1 MSYKV
6 KMEYF
11 EGPFDLLV
19 YLISNAEM
27 SIYDIEVS
35 LILDQYLDYMTGLDE
50 LDVDVATEFMVL
62 AATLIEIKA
71 KMLIPGNTE
80 EDIQGDFEDPR
91 KELVQKIME
100 YKKFKNASF
109 MVAERFSDNSQIYEK
124 PQEDISVYLDN
135 PEEFLRMD
143 TTSFINAFN
152 SFLLKKQRIEEMKK
166 EYQRIE
172 RDRHTVSERI
182 EYINSIFDFAK
193 VDKLP
198 FMKLLSS
205 KTRYDTAV
213 TFVSILEMVRGH
225 QADAL
230 QEKPFGEI
238 TVKRLSLE
246 EREERVRRERINRG
260 EDHDKG
266 QH

>member
-6 KMEYF
+6 KMESF

-27 SIYDIEVS
+27 NIYDIEVS
-35 LILDQYLDYMTGLDE
+35 LILDQYLDYMTGLEE
-50 LDVDVATEFMVL
+50 LDVAVATEFMVL

-71 KMLIPGNTE
+71 KMLIPGNLE
-80 EDIQGDFEDPR
+80 SDFEGDFEDPR

-100 YKKFKNASF
+100 YKRFKSASF
-109 MVAERFSDNSQIYEK
+109 LVAQRFSDNDSIYEK
-124 PQEDISVYLDN
+124 PQEDISEYLDN
-135 PEEFLRMD
+135 PEEFLKMD

-152 SFLLKKQRIEEMKK
+152 SFLLKKQRIEEMKR

-172 RDRHTVSERI
+172 RDRHTVEERI
-182 EYINSIFDFAK
+182 LYINSIFDFAK

-198 FMKLLSS
+198 FMKLLTS
-205 KTRYDTAV
+205 KNRYDTAV
-213 TFVSILEMVRGH
+213 TFVSILEMVRDH
-225 QADAL
+225 RADAL
-230 QEKPFGEI
+230 QDEPFGEI
-238 TVKRLSLE
+238 TVKKLSGE
-246 EREERVRRERINRG
+246 EREERIRRERINRG
-260 EDHDKG
+260 ENHDKG

>member
-6 KMEYF
+6 KMESF

-27 SIYDIEVS
+27 NIYDIEVS
-35 LILDQYLDYMTGLDE
+35 LILDQYLDYMTDLEE
-50 LDVDVATEFMVL
+50 LDVAVATEFMVL

-71 KMLIPGNTE
+71 KMLIPGNLE
-80 EDIQGDFEDPR
+80 SDFEGDFEDPR

-100 YKKFKNASF
+100 YKRFKSASF
-109 MVAERFSDNSQIYEK
+109 LVAQRFSDNDSIYEK

-135 PEEFLRMD
+135 PEEFLKMD

-152 SFLLKKQRIEEMKK
+152 SFLLKKQRIEEMKR

-172 RDRHTVSERI
+172 RDRHTAEERI
-182 EYINSIFDFAK
+182 LYINSIFD
-193 VDKLP
+193 
-198 FMKLLSS
+198 
-205 KTRYDTAV
+205 
-213 TFVSILEMVRGH
+213 FVSILEMVRDH
-225 QADAL
+225 RADAL
-230 QEKPFGEI
+230 QDEPFGEI
-238 TVKRLSLE
+238 TVKKLSGE
-246 EREERVRRERINRG
+246 EREERIRRERINRG
-260 EDHDKG
+260 ENHDKG